1 MLSKFP
7 SFYRLILILVFLV
20 LPVCSNAQEVQE
32 KDQES
37 SADTIQVEKPEVI
50 PLDQIIGEI
59 EKTNESIDNIREK
72 INANET
78 QIDSIFPIY
87 EGFLNTQRENVER
100 FFKANP
106 NREKIDNLI
115 IKWEGFENY
124 LSRWESEIN
133 EIENRN
139 SRYYENLEFEEATWK
154 LNYDNALE
162 KDLPLEVQNSIRS
175 TWLELR
181 VLKDSIAGENNILLE
196 LESRINRENKETS
209 QIIERL
215 KALKR
220 SEVYQLFYQR
230 IPPIWQS
237 SFDNI
242 SEPSREENMNSL
254 EITKVGILN
263 FIDNNKSSLPLFLF
277 LVALLA
283 LLVVYLKKAFE
294 KYPLVEKDLDIQQA
308 SKVLLQNH
316 LVTIFFLSLL
326 LARYFFVPL
335 PKLFLDINSLLL
347 LLCSVPLWITFVDEK
362 YRKLLYFAV
371 FLYILNSVKTYAWFN
386 AEQYRLYLLTETILI
401 LGILI
406 AYTRPFRAKK
416 KHEKWSLGW
425 FLSILIPI
433 AYLLGIVALVSNI
446 LGYVNLTDLSL
457 KILSRSG
464 VLLIWF
470 NSLLMV
476 LYSVF
481 LSIIHRH
488 YHAKEAVDIRK
499 KFYTEKKV
507 FRIIKSGLIFIWF
520 LLFLKLIDQLEP
532 LVAYV
537 KDILE
542 EVYTVGSTS
551 FTLNDVFSFILIL
564 FISFLLTRIIA
575 FLLND
580 EDGVLK
586 SLKLPK
592 GVPTAISIIIRYLI
606 IAFGIVLALSSLGI
620 DLSKFNLMAGALG
633 LGIGFGLQTVI
644 SNFVSGLILVF
655 ERPIIKGDTVE
666 VDKLLGT
673 VNRIGIRSS
682 NITTFDGAEVIVP
695 NNNLISND
703 LINWTLSNN
712 TKRVE
717 IHVGTTYS
725 SDPNEVLKVLF
736 RVAEGH
742 KYTLKQPPPQALFMD
757 FGESSLNFTLRFWCH
772 YENWLQAKSD
782 ISIGVYNAFK
792 EANIQIPFPQR
803 DIYIKSMPGSE
814 EPKEDP
820 DKKGPLAR
828 DIEDTDVPEVVVPI
842 EHREPEN
849 ENKKQG
855 ELDPSEDTG
864 SRNEGGE
871 AEA

>member
-1 MLSKFP
+1 MYSNSPFFGRKF
-7 SFYRLILILVFLV
+7 LFLLLLL
-20 LPVCSNAQEVQE
+20 LPFCLFAQEDKE
-32 KDQES
+32 KDQEERLDS
-37 SADTIQVEKPEVI
+37 IQEVKPEII
-50 PLDQIIGEI
+50 PLSQIIREI
-59 EKTNESIDNIREK
+59 EETNEDIENIRDRVV
-72 INANET
+72 ANET
-78 QIDSIFPIY
+78 EIDSLFPIY
-87 EGFLNTQRENVER
+87 VGFLNTQKKAVNR
-100 FFKANP
+100 FFNANP

-115 IKWEGFENY
+115 IKWQGFKNY
-124 LSRWESEIN
+124 LSQWESEIN

-139 SRYYENLEFEEATWK
+139 SGYFETLQAKDATWE
-154 LNYDNALE
+154 LNYKNAQQE
-162 KDLPLEVQNSIRS
+162 DFPAEVQTSIRS
-175 TWLELR
+175 TWIELQELR
-181 VLKDSIAGENNILLE
+181 DSIAEKNKLYLQ
-196 LESRINRENKETS
+196 LESEVNREIRETGK
-209 QIIERL
+209 IIEQL
-215 KALKR
+215 SAMKR

-230 IPPIWQS
+230 ILPIWQS
-237 SFDNI
+237 SFENI
-242 SEPSREENMNSL
+242 SAPSREENLNSL
-254 EITKVGILN
+254 EITKVGILK
-263 FIDNNKSSLPLFLF
+263 FIENNKTNLPLYLF
-277 LVALLA
+277 LVGLIAY
-283 LLVVYLKKAFE
+283 LVVYLKKAFQ
-294 KYPLVEKDLDIQQA
+294 KFPLVEKDIDIQQA

-316 LVTIFFLSLL
+316 IVTIFFLSLL

-347 LLCSVPLWITFVDEK
+347 LLCSVPLWITFVDK
-362 YRKLLYFAV
+362 RYKKLLYFAV
-371 FLYILNSVKTYAWFN
+371 FLYVFNSVKTYVWFN
-386 AEQYRLYLLTETILI
+386 AEQYRFYLLTETILI
-401 LGILI
+401 LGILL
-406 AYTRPFRAKK
+406 AFTHPFRSKK
-416 KHEKWSLGW
+416 KYDKWSLGW
-425 FLSILIPI
+425 FLSLLIPL
-433 AYLLGIVALVSNI
+433 AYLLGVIALVSNI

-476 LYSVF
+476 LYSIF

-488 YHAKEAVDIRK
+488 YHAKENVDIRK
-499 KFYTEKKV
+499 KYHTEKKV
-507 FRIIKSGLIFIWF
+507 FRIVKAGLIFIWC
-520 LLFLKLIDQLEP
+520 LLFLNLIDQLEP
-532 LVAYV
+532 IVAYLNNL
-537 KDILE
+537 LE
-542 EVYTVGSTS
+542 EVYRIGNIS
-551 FTLNDVFSFILIL
+551 FTLKDVLSFIFIL

-586 SLKLPK
+586 IFKLPK
-592 GVPTAISIIIRYLI
+592 GVPTAISLIIRYLI

-717 IHVGTTYS
+717 VHVGTTYG
-725 SDPNEVLKVLF
+725 SDPNEVLKILF
-736 RVAEGH
+736 KVAEGH
-742 KYTLKQPPPQALFMD
+742 KHTLKQPPPQALFMD

-814 EPKEDP
+814 KNTETPEMGAPTAKDSERP
-820 DKKGPLAR
+820 D
-828 DIEDTDVPEVVVPI
+828 IPEVVQPI
-842 EHREPEN
+842 EHRNPEH
-849 ENKKQG
+849 ETKKQG
-855 ELDPSEDTG
+855 ELDPSEDAG
-864 SRNEGGE
+864 DRSEGDPSE
-871 AEA
+871 T